1 MPNEMLAP
9 ALAAARMPAIERT
22 ALHEAVAQS
31 LRDLIIEGK
40 LGPGAR
46 LNERV
51 LCDHLGVSRTP
62 LREAYRVLAAEG
74 LVQLLPNRGAQVSAL
89 THDEVAH
96 TFELLG
102 TLEALNGELAAQ
114 RATAAELAEIRR
126 LTREMKAAHAAVDLP
141 AYYKCNHAIHALI
154 GAAARNPVLAET
166 YRTVNARLQALRFRS
181 NLNRDKW
188 KIAMKEH
195 EAIAQALAARDAAL
209 VARLLREHVANKR
222 AVVLSQLLAVRAA
235 TVPAAVATARA
246 AA

>member
-1 MPNEMLAP
+1 MPNETLAP
-9 ALAAARMPAIERT
+9 ALAASRTIERT

-31 LRDLIIEGK
+31 LRELITEGT
-40 LGPGAR
+40 LAPGAR

-62 LREAYRVLAAEG
+62 LREAYKVLAAEG
-74 LVQLLPNRGAQVSAL
+74 LVQLLPNRGAQVTAL

-102 TLEALNGELAAQ
+102 ALEALNGELAAE
-114 RATAAELAEIRR
+114 RATDAEIAEVRR
-126 LTREMKAAHAAVDLP
+126 LTREMKSAHAAQDLP
-141 AYYKCNHAIHALI
+141 AYYKRNQAIHALI
-154 GAAARNPVLAET
+154 GTAARNPVLAET

-195 EAIAQALAARDAAL
+195 EAITAALAARDGRTL
-209 VARLLREHVANKR
+209 GRLLREHVANKR
-222 AVVLSQLLAVRAA
+222 MIVLGQLADAA
-235 TVPAAVATARA
+235 QSAR
-246 AA
+246 

>member
-9 ALAAARMPAIERT
+9 ALAASRMPAIERT

-31 LRDLIIEGK
+31 LRDLIVEGT
-40 LGPGAR
+40 LAPGAR

-51 LCDHLGVSRTP
+51 LCEHLGVSRTP
-62 LREAYRVLAAEG
+62 LREAYKVLAAEG
-74 LVQLLPNRGAQVSAL
+74 LVQLLPNRGAQVTAL

-114 RATAAELAEIRR
+114 RATDAELSELKR
-126 LTREMKAAHAAVDLP
+126 LTRAMKAAHAAFDLP
-141 AYYKCNHAIHALI
+141 AYYRLNQAIHALI
-154 GAAARNPVLAET
+154 GSAARNPVLAET

-195 EAIAQALAARDAAL
+195 EAIAQALTARDGQL
-209 VARLLREHVANKR
+209 VARLLRQHVANKR
-222 AVVLSQLLAVRAA
+222 MVVLGQLAHLQVTA
-235 TVPAAVATARA
+235 TTTARA
-246 AA
+246 SA

>member
-31 LRDLIIEGK
+31 LRDLIVDGT
-40 LGPGAR
+40 LPPGSR

-51 LCDHLGVSRTP
+51 LCEHLGVSRTP
-62 LREAYRVLAAEG
+62 LREAYKVLAAEG
-74 LVQLLPNRGAQVSAL
+74 LVQLLPNRGAQVTAL

-114 RATAAELAEIRR
+114 RATDAELAEVKR
-126 LTREMKAAHAAVDLP
+126 LTREMKAAHVAADLP
-141 AYYKCNHAIHALI
+141 AYYKLNHAIHALI

-195 EAIAQALAARDAAL
+195 EAIAQALAARDGAL
-209 VARLLREHVANKR
+209 VARLLRQHVANKR
-222 AVVLSQLLAVRAA
+222 MVVLSQLVQMQTAA
-235 TVPAAVATARA
+235 AAAARATA
-246 AA
+246 

>member
-1 MPNEMLAP
+1 MPMPNEMLAP
-9 ALAAARMPAIERT
+9 ALAASRTSAIERT

-31 LRDLIIEGK
+31 LRELIVEGT
-40 LGPGAR
+40 LAPGAR

-51 LCDHLGVSRTP
+51 VCEPLGVSRTP
-62 LREAYRVLAAEG
+62 LREAYKVLAAEG
-74 LVQLLPNRGAQVSAL
+74 LVQLLPNRGAKVTAL

-102 TLEALNGELAAQ
+102 ALEALNGELAAE
-114 RATAAELAEIRR
+114 RATEAEIAEVRR
-126 LTREMKAAHAAVDLP
+126 LTREMKAAHAAQDLP
-141 AYYKCNHAIHALI
+141 EYYKRNQAIHALI

-195 EAIAQALAARDAAL
+195 EAIAQAFAARDGRTL
-209 VARLLREHVANKR
+209 GKLLREHLANKR
-222 AVVLSQLLAVRAA
+222 MIVLAQLAGAPRGAPPQAA
-235 TVPAAVATARA
+235 R
-246 AA
+246 